1 MSTLPLPW
9 LRAASSV
16 LLAIAVSLL
25 AYTLALAPALEG
37 QRLGLRGLKRRRA
50 LQGASAWA
58 LAEPAIR
65 WLGARCAWLPER
77 WRTSTARELA
87 LAGDV
92 LGLSPEELAGLSLLT
107 SLLGGCAGCFF
118 AGATGLGN
126 TLIAVGAVGGA
137 LLPRMQVTSL
147 AAERMK
153 LVNRRL
159 PYAIDVLALAMGA
172 GLDFPGSLR
181 QFVEKSGQTEDALV
195 EELSL
200 ILQSLQ
206 LGRTRRQALE
216 ELAER
221 VPSESVREFVGAVVQ
236 AELRGN
242 PIAEVLRIQ
251 ADVARRKRT
260 VRAEERAAK
269 ASVAMLAPLLL
280 VFIAILIM
288 IVAPVVMQLDANGL

>member
-1 MSTLPLPW
+1 MSALPLHW

-16 LLAIAVSLL
+16 LLACGICLL
-25 AYTLALAPALEG
+25 AYTLAREPASER
-37 QRLGLRGLKRRRA
+37 QRLGLRGLKRQRA
-50 LQGASAWA
+50 LERTFGWA
-58 LAEPAIR
+58 LCEPAVR

-77 WRTSTARELA
+77 WLESAARELA

-92 LGLSPEELAGLSLLT
+92 FGLSPEELAGLSLLT
-107 SLLGGCAGCFF
+107 SLLGACAGCFF
-118 AGATGLGN
+118 GDATGLGD
-126 TLIAVGAVGGA
+126 TLILVGLLGGA
-137 LLPRMQVTSL
+137 LLPRMQITSL

-181 QFVEKSGQTEDALV
+181 QFVEKAGQAEDALV

-200 ILQSLQ
+200 VLQSLQ

-216 ELAER
+216 ELADR

-288 IVAPVVMQLDANGL
+288 IVAPVVIQLDESGL